1 MDIEDKHYLLK
12 KYYYELQSDIRVFEE
27 RIQVYTNMLNTLS
40 KFDMRNA
47 QERFM
52 LSDLQRLIAF
62 FESKVEVL
70 KIKLRDIE
78 FALEK

>member
-12 KYYYELQSDIRVFEE
+12 RYRYELESDVRIFEE

-40 KFDMRNA
+40 KFDMRNP

-70 KIKLRDIE
+70 KIKLRDIDS
-78 FALEK
+78 ALEK

>member
-12 KYYYELQSDIRVFEE
+12 RYRYELESDVRIFEE

>member
-12 KYYYELQSDIRVFEE
+12 RYRYELESDVRIFEE

-40 KFDMRNA
+40 KFDMRNP